1 MKLPWSAASCSWP
14 SSACCACSAAPDW
27 KKRRSPT
34 CNFMNPSP
42 HTPGHARKV
51 PWGAFWRLVL
61 IQAQNSFNEKGA
73 QFLLIPL
80 GVWLYGTQG
89 DLEYPLG
96 AIIVLPFILFSPF
109 VGWLSDRFCKAR
121 IIQSMA
127 LLQICVLAGM
137 YWSLRTHNLDGA
149 ILWFCVFAVQATIFS
164 PSKKGIVKDIVGTSR
179 MGFASGIVE
188 MASILSLLIG
198 QIGVFVWFRYL
209 LEPSTD
215 TVWHH
220 WLGEGFF
227 QWFDAWLKPSGLNDG
242 WYAASFPCL
251 VFLLMAVPVAIS
263 SFYLPRYA
271 PEGFRPF
278 SWSLFYEHF
287 HQLGKLWK
295 NRNLRVSEMGIGYF
309 WFFGGTIMLMTIQ
322 MAKEISGGS
331 DDFSSVGAVLMAWMS
346 GGTVLGGILASLI
359 CRRHIRM
366 NVSVAGG
373 ALMALSC
380 VALSTVSMTST
391 VFYALLMAAGISA
404 ALFLVPLNAFFQDRA
419 DNDKRGDMIAAGNLV
434 DCVLGLMAVGFQ
446 YAMMLVIPPSWQFVV
461 MGILSLGMA
470 WVIFRFSRVAP
481 GAR

>member
-1 MKLPWSAASCSWP
+1 
-14 SSACCACSAAPDW
+14 
-27 KKRRSPT
+27 
-34 CNFMNPSP
+34 MNPSP
-42 HTPGHARKV
+42 HTPGNAGKV

-346 GGTVLGGILASLI
+346 GGTVLGASW
-359 CRRHIRM
+359 
-366 NVSVAGG
+366 
-373 ALMALSC
+373 
-380 VALSTVSMTST
+380 
-391 VFYALLMAAGISA
+391 
-404 ALFLVPLNAFFQDRA
+404 
-419 DNDKRGDMIAAGNLV
+419 
-434 DCVLGLMAVGFQ
+434 
-446 YAMMLVIPPSWQFVV
+446 PP
-461 MGILSLGMA
+461 
-470 WVIFRFSRVAP
+470 
-481 GAR
+481 

>member
-1 MKLPWSAASCSWP
+1 MKHPAHTTG
-14 SSACCACSAAPDW
+14 
-27 KKRRSPT
+27 PT
-34 CNFMNPSP
+34 D
-42 HTPGHARKV
+42 KV
-51 PWGAFWRLVL
+51 PWGSFWRLVL

-80 GVWLYGTQG
+80 GVWLYGKQG

-121 IIQSMA
+121 IIQFMA

-209 LEPSTD
+209 LEPSTN

-220 WLGEGFF
+220 LLGDGFF

-251 VFLLMAVPVAIS
+251 VFLLLALPVAVS

-271 PEGFRPF
+271 PEGCRPF

-331 DDFSSVGAVLMAWMS
+331 DDFSSVGAVLD
-346 GGTVLGGILASLI
+346 
-359 CRRHIRM
+359 RK
-366 NVSVAGG
+366 SV
-373 ALMALSC
+373 
-380 VALSTVSMTST
+380 V
-391 VFYALLMAAGISA
+391 
-404 ALFLVPLNAFFQDRA
+404 
-419 DNDKRGDMIAAGNLV
+419 
-434 DCVLGLMAVGFQ
+434 
-446 YAMMLVIPPSWQFVV
+446 
-461 MGILSLGMA
+461 
-470 WVIFRFSRVAP
+470 
-481 GAR
+481 

>member
-1 MKLPWSAASCSWP
+1 
-14 SSACCACSAAPDW
+14 
-27 KKRRSPT
+27 
-34 CNFMNPSP
+34 MNPSP

-121 IIQSMA
+121 IIQSMT

-227 QWFDAWLKPSGLNDG
+227 QWFDAWL
-242 WYAASFPCL
+242 
-251 VFLLMAVPVAIS
+251 
-263 SFYLPRYA
+263 
-271 PEGFRPF
+271 
-278 SWSLFYEHF
+278 
-287 HQLGKLWK
+287 
-295 NRNLRVSEMGIGYF
+295 
-309 WFFGGTIMLMTIQ
+309 
-322 MAKEISGGS
+322 
-331 DDFSSVGAVLMAWMS
+331 
-346 GGTVLGGILASLI
+346 
-359 CRRHIRM
+359 
-366 NVSVAGG
+366 
-373 ALMALSC
+373 
-380 VALSTVSMTST
+380 
-391 VFYALLMAAGISA
+391 
-404 ALFLVPLNAFFQDRA
+404 
-419 DNDKRGDMIAAGNLV
+419 
-434 DCVLGLMAVGFQ
+434 
-446 YAMMLVIPPSWQFVV
+446 
-461 MGILSLGMA
+461 
-470 WVIFRFSRVAP
+470 
-481 GAR
+481 

>member
-1 MKLPWSAASCSWP
+1 MKHTAHTTG
-14 SSACCACSAAPDW
+14 
-27 KKRRSPT
+27 PT
-34 CNFMNPSP
+34 D
-42 HTPGHARKV
+42 KV
-51 PWGAFWRLVL
+51 PWGSFWRLVL

-80 GVWLYGTQG
+80 GVWLYGKQG

-121 IIQSMA
+121 IIQFMA

-209 LEPSTD
+209 LEPSTN

-220 WLGEGFF
+220 LLGDGFF

-251 VFLLMAVPVAIS
+251 VFLLLALPVAVS

-271 PEGFRPF
+271 PEGCRPF

-346 GGTVLGGILASLI
+346 GGTVLGGILASLL
-359 CRRHIRM
+359 CRHHIRM
-366 NVSVAGG
+366 KVSVTGG

-380 VALSTVSMTST
+380 MALSTVSMTSSA
-391 VFYALLMAAGISA
+391 FYILLMAAGISA

-434 DCVLGLMAVGFQ
+434 DCALGLMAVGFQ
-446 YAMMLVIPPSWQFVV
+446 YAMMLIIPPSWQFVV
-461 MGILSLGMA
+461 MGGLSLCMT
-470 WVIFRFSRVAP
+470 WLIFRFSRTAA
-481 GAR
+481 GAN